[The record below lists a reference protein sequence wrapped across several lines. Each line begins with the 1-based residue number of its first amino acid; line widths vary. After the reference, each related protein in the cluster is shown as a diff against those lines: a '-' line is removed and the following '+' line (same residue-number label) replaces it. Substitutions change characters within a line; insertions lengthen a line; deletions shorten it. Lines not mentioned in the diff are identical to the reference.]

1 MQQPLCATVEGD
13 HAELISQIE
22 NRFRGD
28 QALETVDKRRNLR
41 RPFTSA
47 VTIQPCDR
55 HGRISAPPI
64 EGQAMD
70 LSLWGLQF
78 ATNKRLDAGQ
88 FLALGFPVRVQGKQ
102 QTVVMLSEVRHVQA
116 KQPESWVVGCEFRE
130 TLCSNQDT

>member
-1 MQQPLCATVEGD
+1 MQEPLCATVEGD
-13 HAELISQIE
+13 HAELLAQIE

-28 QALETVDKRRNLR
+28 QAVEPIDKRRNLR

-55 HGRISAPPI
+55 QGRIIAPPI
-64 EGQAMD
+64 EGQAID

-78 ATNKRLDAGQ
+78 VTNKRLDDGQ
-88 FLALGFPVRVQGKQ
+88 FLALGFPVRVQSKQ
-102 QTVVMLSEVRHVQA
+102 RTVVMLSEVRHVQA
-116 KQPESWVVGCEFRE
+116 KQPEGWAVGCEFRE